1 MSWGALYLRVRWT
14 ALGILLVTALPV
26 VELALLIELGKRI
39 GTWWTIGIVIGT
51 GILGGLLLASQ
62 GYGVFTRAKQ
72 EVNEGRIPK
81 NQIIDGLLVVVGAV
95 LLITPGI
102 LTDATGLILLF
113 PLTRIPIRNAT
124 KRWIQQ
130 FIYIDI

>member
-1 MSWGALYLRVRWT
+1 MSWGAFYLRVRWT
-14 ALGILLVTALPV
+14 VLGILLITVLPV

-72 EVNEGRIPK
+72 EINEGQIPK
-81 NQIIDGLLVVVGAV
+81 NQIIDGLLIVIGAV

-102 LTDATGLILLF
+102 LTDTAGLILLF
-113 PLTRIPIRNAT
+113 PLTRVPIRNAA

>member
-1 MSWGALYLRVRWT
+1 MRWT

-62 GYGVFTRAKQ
+62 GYGVFARAKQ

-102 LTDATGLILLF
+102 LTDAIGLILLF
-113 PLTRIPIRNAT
+113 PLTRIPLSLIH
-124 KRWIQQ
+124 I
-130 FIYIDI
+130 